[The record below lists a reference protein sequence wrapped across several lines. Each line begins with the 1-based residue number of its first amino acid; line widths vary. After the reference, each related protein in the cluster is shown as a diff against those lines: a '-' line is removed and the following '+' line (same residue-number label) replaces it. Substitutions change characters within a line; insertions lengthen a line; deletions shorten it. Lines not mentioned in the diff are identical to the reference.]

1 MMGSVTRFG
10 EISPLWQKLTS
21 LWQIFDS
28 LFLSWLWL
36 ICDIIG
42 PIFIIAK
49 GQILKNNLTN
59 WSNWAPMFDTSFVS
73 SFSTKN
79 KAFYDRVWLVKFKER
94 LLGSSLLKLTYEDL
108 E

>member
-28 LFLSWLWL
+28 LFPSWLWL

-59 WSNWAPMFDTSFVS
+59 WSHWAPMFDTSFDT